1 MSSSDMVKRKYQKPF
16 IYPRSCHII
25 PVLAVSDNVGL
36 IIGGGSN
43 ASKFGYYDLWGDDE
57 EECYE

>member
-1 MSSSDMVKRKYQKPF
+1 MVKRKYQKPF

-57 EECYE
+57 EEWYE